1 MEEIFARRKAR
12 LMELRA
18 RRKGEDGEPKRLAA
32 RPVFDKCP
40 SCGAVVPKTELSH
53 SLYVCTKCGYHHT
66 IGAYLRLAM
75 LLDSKSFRELDQD
88 LVAPNV
94 LGFPGYEEKLE
105 RQRDKTGLMEAVV
118 TARGRVEGRSV
129 AAAALDSRFFMGSM
143 GAAVG
148 EKVTRCVEYAQRNRL
163 PSSFSPPAAGPGCR
177 RIFSL
182 MQMAKTSA
190 AIQRFREAGGLYI
203 SFLTHPTT
211 GGVTASFASLGGT
224 SPWRSRGALIGF
236 AGPRVIEQTIGQTLP
251 EGGSSARSTW
261 RSTAL

>member
-105 RQRDKTGLMEAVV
+105 RQREENQRMMQELMEMK
-118 TARGRVEGRSV
+118 ARLE
-129 AAAALDSRFFMGSM
+129 
-143 GAAVG
+143 
-148 EKVTRCVEYAQRNRL
+148 EKEKTPEE
-163 PSSFSPPAAGPGCR
+163 PPQA
-177 RIFSL
+177 
-182 MQMAKTSA
+182 
-190 AIQRFREAGGLYI
+190 
-203 SFLTHPTT
+203 
-211 GGVTASFASLGGT
+211 
-224 SPWRSRGALIGF
+224 
-236 AGPRVIEQTIGQTLP
+236 
-251 EGGSSARSTW
+251 
-261 RSTAL
+261 

>member
-1 MEEIFARRKAR
+1 M
-12 LMELRA
+12 
-18 RRKGEDGEPKRLAA
+18 
-32 RPVFDKCP
+32 
-40 SCGAVVPKTELSH
+40 VPKTELSH

-148 EKVTRCVEYAQRNRL
+148 GEGDTLRGICPAEQAAPDHLLRQRR
-163 PSSFSPPAAGPGCR
+163 GPD
-177 RIFSL
+177 
-182 MQMAKTSA
+182 
-190 AIQRFREAGGLYI
+190 AGGDPLPDADGQDQRR
-203 SFLTHPTT
+203 HPALP
-211 GGVTASFASLGGT
+211 GGGRGCT
-224 SPWRSRGALIGF
+224 SPF
-236 AGPRVIEQTIGQTLP
+236 
-251 EGGSSARSTW
+251 
-261 RSTAL
+261 

>member
-1 MEEIFARRKAR
+1 MGR
-12 LMELRA
+12 RA

-105 RQRDKTGLMEAVV
+105 RQL
-118 TARGRVEGRSV
+118 
-129 AAAALDSRFFMGSM
+129 GSM
-143 GAAVG
+143 CRAMGVD
-148 EKVTRCVEYAQRNRL
+148 EIITY
-163 PSSFSPPAAGPGCR
+163 SF
-177 RIFSL
+177 IFFFK
-182 MQMAKTSA
+182 QKTA
-190 AIQRFREAGGLYI
+190 YE
-203 SFLTHPTT
+203 
-211 GGVTASFASLGGT
+211 
-224 SPWRSRGALIGF
+224 
-236 AGPRVIEQTIGQTLP
+236 IGQ
-251 EGGSSARSTW
+251 
-261 RSTAL
+261 

>member
-129 AAAALDSRFFMGSM
+129 VAAALDSRFFMGSM

-163 PSSFSPPAAGPGCR
+163 PLIIFSASGGARMQEG
-177 RIFSL
+177 ILSL
-182 MQMAKTSA
+182 MQMAKT
-190 AIQRFREAGGLYI
+190 
-203 SFLTHPTT
+203 
-211 GGVTASFASLGGT
+211 
-224 SPWRSRGALIGF
+224 
-236 AGPRVIEQTIGQTLP
+236 
-251 EGGSSARSTW
+251 
-261 RSTAL
+261 